1 MIDAYNNPH
10 DYEFKSN
17 IGKLKLVCCFF
28 FAKEKGAGRVEGEPY
43 NPLDGALCVDG
54 TEIDNF
60 YGAWNIINGKIDW
73 KFDKEEFQPEDRE
86 FINHCETELSNY
98 LKYKSFL

>member
-17 IGKLKLVCCFF
+17 VGKLKLVCCFF
-28 FAKEKGAGRVEGEPY
+28 FAKKKGD
-43 NPLDGALCVDG
+43 NPLDGALCIDEE
-54 TEIDNF
+54 EIDNF

-73 KFDKEEFQPEDRE
+73 KFDKSEYHAESVQFM
-86 FINHCETELSNY
+86 NHCEAELSNY